1 MDPRRAD
8 SIAWQVIRVAG
19 IALVVSILLA
29 VIKVPYAV
37 ESPGPVSDTLG
48 SRGEGEAAERVVDVT
63 GARSYPTDG
72 HLYFTT
78 VSVNGNP
85 ESHISLWEWIGGH
98 LDPESVV
105 VPEQQVFG
113 TGHTQQQIKEINA
126 AEMQGSQKSA
136 IAVALR
142 STGREVGQD
151 NVVAS
156 IVEGYPADGQ
166 LELKDKLLAVD
177 GTRQTRVSDLVAAI
191 SDRTAGDVVDLTVE
205 RKGAERQ
212 VRLRTQDIG
221 GGRAGIGI
229 GIEPVYD
236 YPVEVRIDAG
246 NVGGPSAGAMFAL
259 AIHDVLTPGALTGGR
274 SVAGTGT
281 INDGGVIGSIGGIRQ
296 KMAGAREAGA
306 EYFLAPAGNC
316 DEVVDHVPEGLT
328 VLEVDDFDAA
338 VGAVE
343 AAAKGDVS
351 GLPSC
356 GTR

>member
-8 SIAWQVIRVAG
+8 SIAWQVIRAAGVALA
-19 IALVVSILLA
+19 ISLLLA

-48 SRGEGEAAERVVDVT
+48 TRGEGKAAEKVVAVT

-85 ESHISLWEWIGGH
+85 ESHISMWEWIGGH

-113 TGHTQQQIKEINA
+113 TGHTQQQIREINA

-136 IAVALR
+136 IAVGLR

-156 IVEGYPADGQ
+156 IVEGMPADGR
-166 LELKDKLLAVD
+166 LELKDKVLAVD
-177 GTRQTRVSDLVAAI
+177 GQRKTKVSDLVTAI
-191 SDRTAGDVVDLTVE
+191 GDRTVGDMVELTVD
-205 RKGAERQ
+205 RKGTEQQ
-212 VRLRTQDIG
+212 VRLRTEDIG

-229 GIEPVYD
+229 GIEPIYD

-246 NVGGPSAGAMFAL
+246 NVGGPSAGTMFAL
-259 AIHDVLTPGALTGGR
+259 AIHDVLTPGELTGGK

-281 INDGGVIGSIGGIRQ
+281 INDGGVVGPIGGIQQ
-296 KMAGAREAGA
+296 KMAGARAAGA

-316 DEVVDHVPEGLT
+316 DDVTGHVPEGLT
-328 VLEVDDFDAA
+328 VLEVADFEAA
-338 VGAVE
+338 LTAVE
-343 AAAKGDVS
+343 AAATGDVA